1 MPNGSNRTR
10 KQHYVPQV
18 YLRGFAPQYVYQ
30 SREKNKN
37 SKTKYGVFYYD
48 LQERT
53 QSKIAVPI
61 KSVCFENDLYEK
73 MLKKNEGHES
83 FVLHDGPPYANGEIH
98 IGHALNKILKDTIV
112 RYKNLKG
119 YYTPYVPGF
128 DTHGMPTEKRAIEK
142 LGLDRSKIPV
152 SQFRDTCL
160 DFARYYKDRQIEGF
174 KRVGVLGD
182 WKDPYITYDPKCEA
196 RQLGVFYDM
205 YANGYLY
212 RGLKPV
218 YWCTD
223 CESAL
228 AEAEIEYKDVDTT
241 SIFVKFPVEDSKGL
255 FDKENTYFV
264 IWTTTPWTLPGNVG
278 ITIGGEFEYSIV
290 KTNQGKL
297 IIATALVDNVMK
309 EAGIEEY
316 ETIKTLS
323 GEELEGVLCKHPFL
337 DRTSRVVLGSDDTI
351 VVELGTG
358 TGAVHTAPGYGKED
372 YLCGLKNGLE
382 IVVTVD
388 GKGYQ
393 TEGAGIFAGLKYDE
407 SNDKI
412 IEWLEEN
419 KFLLKKQKINH
430 SYPHCWRCKNPIIF
444 RATEQWFC
452 SVDKFKDEAIKA
464 AETVK
469 WIPSW
474 GADRISNMIKE
485 RADWCISRQRTWGVP
500 LPIYYCKECGKE
512 YITKESIEKLKT
524 IFKEKGS
531 NAWWDLTAEELMPE
545 GAKCKECGC
554 TEFVK
559 EKDIMDVWFDSGSTH
574 QSVLVERGLP
584 YPADLYL
591 EGADQYRGWFQSS
604 LLTSVAINGIA
615 PYKQVLTHG
624 WTIDKEGKKMSKS
637 LGNGISPQDVIKEY
651 GADILRLWV
660 LSSDYQSDVSL
671 SKDIL
676 KQITE
681 VYRKMRNTARYILG
695 NTSDFDPDKDMVSY
709 NELQE
714 IDKYALLRLNDLV
727 RKCTESYDKYDFH
740 EAYQAINVFC
750 VTDMS
755 SFYLD
760 IIKDRLYTA
769 KANSK
774 ERRAA
779 QTTMYIILDSLVR
792 MLAPLTSFTAEEIWK
807 YMNKSKNEKVESVM
821 LTTYPEV
828 NSQYENEELR
838 AKWEKIVKIKEIVSK
853 KLEEARAEKIIGH
866 SLNAKVTLF
875 AEGDLYKFIKE
886 NKELLQTVFI
896 ISNLEVEE
904 NQRSN
909 EEKLGVKI
917 EQAEGEKCERCWM
930 YSTTVGE
937 DKENPTICHR
947 CSEALK

>member
-1 MPNGSNRTR
+1 M
-10 KQHYVPQV
+10 
-18 YLRGFAPQYVYQ
+18 
-30 SREKNKN
+30 E
-37 SKTKYGVFYYD
+37 
-48 LQERT
+48 
-53 QSKIAVPI
+53 
-61 KSVCFENDLYEK
+61 
-73 MLKKNEGHES
+73 
-83 FVLHDGPPYANGEIH
+83 DG
-98 IGHALNKILKDTIV
+98 
-112 RYKNLKG
+112 
-119 YYTPYVPGF
+119 
-128 DTHGMPTEKRAIEK
+128 
-142 LGLDRSKIPV
+142 
-152 SQFRDTCL
+152 
-160 DFARYYKDRQIEGF
+160 
-174 KRVGVLGD
+174 
-182 WKDPYITYDPKCEA
+182 
-196 RQLGVFYDM
+196 
-205 YANGYLY
+205 
-212 RGLKPV
+212 
-218 YWCTD
+218 
-223 CESAL
+223 
-228 AEAEIEYKDVDTT
+228 
-241 SIFVKFPVEDSKGL
+241 KGL

-545 GAKCKECGC
+545 GSKCKECGS
-554 TEFVK
+554 TGFVK

-624 WTIDKEGKKMSKS
+624 WTVDGQGKKMSKS

-714 IDKYALLRLNDLV
+714 IDKYALLKLNDLV

-807 YMNKSKNEKVESVM
+807 YMNKSKNEKVESVK

>member
-1 MPNGSNRTR
+1 MCDKCEEKKDYGKTLNLPKTDFPMRANL
-10 KQHYVPQV
+10 PE
-18 YLRGFAPQYVYQ
+18 
-30 SREKNKN
+30 REP
-37 SKTKYGVFYYD
+37 
-48 LQERT
+48 
-53 QSKIAVPI
+53 KIEKEV
-61 KSVCFENDLYEK
+61 FENDLYEK

-681 VYRKMRNTARYILG
+681 VYRKIRNTARYILG

>member
-1 MPNGSNRTR
+1 MCDKCEEKKDYGKTLNLPKTDFPMRANL
-10 KQHYVPQV
+10 PE
-18 YLRGFAPQYVYQ
+18 
-30 SREKNKN
+30 REPEIEKE
-37 SKTKYGVFYYD
+37 VFED
-48 LQERT
+48 
-53 QSKIAVPI
+53 
-61 KSVCFENDLYEK
+61 DLYEK

-182 WKDPYITYDPKCEA
+182 WKDPYITYDHKCEA

-290 KTNQGKL
+290 KTNQGNL

-452 SVDKFKDEAIKA
+452 SVEKFKDEAIKA
-464 AETVK
+464 AESVE
-469 WIPSW
+469 WIPGW

-531 NAWWDLTAEELMPE
+531 NAWWDLTAEELMPQ

-714 IDKYALLRLNDLV
+714 IDKYALLKLNDLV
-727 RKCTESYDKYDFH
+727 KKCTESYDNYDFH

-828 NSQYENEELR
+828 DPQYENEELR

-947 CSEALK
+947 CREALK

>member
-1 MPNGSNRTR
+1 M
-10 KQHYVPQV
+10 
-18 YLRGFAPQYVYQ
+18 
-30 SREKNKN
+30 E
-37 SKTKYGVFYYD
+37 
-48 LQERT
+48 
-53 QSKIAVPI
+53 
-61 KSVCFENDLYEK
+61 
-73 MLKKNEGHES
+73 
-83 FVLHDGPPYANGEIH
+83 DG
-98 IGHALNKILKDTIV
+98 
-112 RYKNLKG
+112 
-119 YYTPYVPGF
+119 
-128 DTHGMPTEKRAIEK
+128 
-142 LGLDRSKIPV
+142 
-152 SQFRDTCL
+152 
-160 DFARYYKDRQIEGF
+160 
-174 KRVGVLGD
+174 
-182 WKDPYITYDPKCEA
+182 
-196 RQLGVFYDM
+196 
-205 YANGYLY
+205 
-212 RGLKPV
+212 
-218 YWCTD
+218 
-223 CESAL
+223 
-228 AEAEIEYKDVDTT
+228 
-241 SIFVKFPVEDSKGL
+241 KGL

-323 GEELEGVLCKHPFL
+323 GEELEGVLCKHPFI

-545 GAKCKECGC
+545 GSKCKECGS
-554 TEFVK
+554 TGFVK

-624 WTIDKEGKKMSKS
+624 WTVDGQGKKMSKS

-714 IDKYALLRLNDLV
+714 IDKYALLKLNDLV

-807 YMNKSKNEKVESVM
+807 YMNKSKNEKVESVK

>member
-1 MPNGSNRTR
+1 MCDKCEEKKDYGKTLNLPKTDFPMRANL
-10 KQHYVPQV
+10 PE
-18 YLRGFAPQYVYQ
+18 
-30 SREKNKN
+30 REPEIEKEI
-37 SKTKYGVFYYD
+37 FD
-48 LQERT
+48 
-53 QSKIAVPI
+53 
-61 KSVCFENDLYEK
+61 NDLYEK

-98 IGHALNKILKDTIV
+98 IGHALNKILKDTVV

-119 YYTPYVPGF
+119 YYTPFVPGF

-142 LGLDRSKIPV
+142 LGLDRNKIPV

-160 DFARYYKDRQIEGF
+160 EFARHYKDRQIEGF

-205 YANGYLY
+205 YAKGYLY

-241 SIFVKFPVEDSKGL
+241 SIFVKFPVENSKGL
-255 FDKENTYFV
+255 FDKKNTYFV

-290 KTNQGKL
+290 KTNQGNL
-297 IIATALVDNVMK
+297 IMATALVDDVMK
-309 EAGIEEY
+309 EAGVETY
-316 ETIKTLS
+316 ETIKTLN
-323 GEELEGVLCKHPFL
+323 GADLEGVLCKHPFL
-337 DRTSRVVLGSDDTI
+337 DRSSRVVLGSDDTI

-452 SVDKFKDEAIKA
+452 SVEKFKDEAIKA
-464 AETVK
+464 AESVE
-469 WIPSW
+469 WIPGW

-485 RADWCISRQRTWGVP
+485 RVDWCISRQRTWGVP

-531 NAWWDLTAEELMPE
+531 NAWWDLTAKELMPD

-554 TEFVK
+554 TEFIK

-604 LLTSVAINGIA
+604 LLTSVATKGIA

-624 WTIDKEGKKMSKS
+624 WTIDKDGKKMSKS

-695 NTSDFDPDKDMVSY
+695 NTSDFDPDEDMVSY

-714 IDKYALLRLNDLV
+714 IDKYALLKLNDLI
-727 RKCTESYDKYDFH
+727 RKCTESYENYDFH

-769 KANSK
+769 KSNSK

-779 QTTMYIILDSLVR
+779 QTAMYIILDSLVR

-807 YMNKSKNEKVESVM
+807 YMNKSKDEKVESVM

-828 NSQYENEELR
+828 NPEYENDELR
-838 AKWEKIVKIKEIVSK
+838 IKWEKIVKIKEIVAK
-853 KLEEARAEKIIGH
+853 KLEEARAEKKIGH

-875 AEGDLYKFIKE
+875 AENDLYKFIKE
-886 NKELLQTVFI
+886 NQELLQTVFI
-896 ISNLEVEE
+896 ISDLEVEE
-904 NQRSN
+904 NQRAN

-917 EQAEGEKCERCWM
+917 KQAEGEKCERCWM
-930 YSTTVGE
+930 YSKTVGE
-937 DKENPTICHR
+937 DKENPTICHK

>member
-1 MPNGSNRTR
+1 M
-10 KQHYVPQV
+10 
-18 YLRGFAPQYVYQ
+18 
-30 SREKNKN
+30 E
-37 SKTKYGVFYYD
+37 
-48 LQERT
+48 
-53 QSKIAVPI
+53 
-61 KSVCFENDLYEK
+61 
-73 MLKKNEGHES
+73 
-83 FVLHDGPPYANGEIH
+83 DG
-98 IGHALNKILKDTIV
+98 
-112 RYKNLKG
+112 
-119 YYTPYVPGF
+119 
-128 DTHGMPTEKRAIEK
+128 
-142 LGLDRSKIPV
+142 
-152 SQFRDTCL
+152 
-160 DFARYYKDRQIEGF
+160 
-174 KRVGVLGD
+174 
-182 WKDPYITYDPKCEA
+182 
-196 RQLGVFYDM
+196 
-205 YANGYLY
+205 
-212 RGLKPV
+212 
-218 YWCTD
+218 
-223 CESAL
+223 
-228 AEAEIEYKDVDTT
+228 
-241 SIFVKFPVEDSKGL
+241 KGL

-485 RADWCISRQRTWGVP
+485 RTDWCISRQRTWGVP

-545 GAKCKECGC
+545 GSKCKECGS
-554 TEFVK
+554 TGFVK

-624 WTIDKEGKKMSKS
+624 WTVDGQGKKMSKS

-714 IDKYALLRLNDLV
+714 IDKYALLKLNDLV

>member
-1 MPNGSNRTR
+1 MCDKCEEKKDYGKTLNLPKTDFPMRANL
-10 KQHYVPQV
+10 PE
-18 YLRGFAPQYVYQ
+18 
-30 SREKNKN
+30 REPEIEKE
-37 SKTKYGVFYYD
+37 VFED
-48 LQERT
+48 
-53 QSKIAVPI
+53 
-61 KSVCFENDLYEK
+61 DLYEK

-290 KTNQGKL
+290 KTNQGDL

-309 EAGIEEY
+309 EAGIEKY

-323 GEELEGVLCKHPFL
+323 GEELEGILCKHPFL

-351 VVELGTG
+351 VVELETG

-545 GAKCKECGC
+545 GAKCKECGS

-714 IDKYALLRLNDLV
+714 IDKYALLKLNDLV

-821 LTTYPEV
+821 LTIYPEV

-904 NQRSN
+904 NQRTN